1 MKLSISRDITT
12 TRATLSTITALSLLL
27 AAVISAISYNVPAKA
42 QTAPLNSNQ
51 TQISNASNAK
61 NTNATSAIAAPSIAN
76 PEQLSKAVGNS
87 SMKFNIVNSTPG
99 KEAIAKQK
107 FTINNNKSS
116 LPSNITNG
124 SSISNQNKTRNI
136 GNGSVKTIIAT
147 APGAGATIV
156 TTGNKTMITTATTP
170 SKTGS
175 NVLAFNRTGFTNLYV
190 LTINGKAF
198 PTKYSIVGGKLVGM
212 LADKDRTT
220 LVLVL
225 NPSANGGKFAIEL
238 PRNVIDSKGASNTDT
253 KYLVKIDGKGV
264 DYKEGANNLNARILS
279 IDFSKDNRF
288 MEIIGT
294 QMGS

>member
-12 TRATLSTITALSLLL
+12 IRATLSTIIALSLLL
-27 AAVISAISYNVPAKA
+27 AAVISAISYDVPAKA

-76 PEQLSKAVGNS
+76 HEQLSKAVGNS

-99 KEAIAKQK
+99 KEATAKQK
-107 FTINNNKSS
+107 FTLNTSKSG

-170 SKTGS
+170 KTGS
-175 NVLAFNRTGFTNLYV
+175 NVMAFNRTGFTNLYV

>member
-12 TRATLSTITALSLLL
+12 IRATLSTIIALSLLL
-27 AAVISAISYNVPAKA
+27 AAVISAISYDVPAKA

-76 PEQLSKAVGNS
+76 HEQLSKAVGNS

-99 KEAIAKQK
+99 KEATAKQK
-107 FTINNNKSS
+107 FTLNTSKSG

-170 SKTGS
+170 KTGS
-175 NVLAFNRTGFTNLYV
+175 NVMAFNRTGFTNLYV

-198 PTKYSIVGGKLVGM
+198 PTKYSIIGGKLVGM

>member
-1 MKLSISRDITT
+1 
-12 TRATLSTITALSLLL
+12 
-27 AAVISAISYNVPAKA
+27 VPAKA

-99 KEAIAKQK
+99 KEATAKQK
-107 FTINNNKSS
+107 FTLNTSKSG

-136 GNGSVKTIIAT
+136 GNGSVKTIIAK

-170 SKTGS
+170 KTGS
-175 NVLAFNRTGFTNLYV
+175 NVMAFNRTGFTNLYV

-198 PTKYSIVGGKLVGM
+198 PTKYSIIGGKLVGM

>member
-1 MKLSISRDITT
+1 MKLFISRDITT
-12 TRATLSTITALSLLL
+12 IRATLSTIIALSLLL

-76 PEQLSKAVGNS
+76 HEQLSKAVGNS

-99 KEAIAKQK
+99 KEATAKQK
-107 FTINNNKSS
+107 FTLNTSKSG

-170 SKTGS
+170 KTGS
-175 NVLAFNRTGFTNLYV
+175 NVMAFNRTGFTNLYV